1 LLPQDDLMT
10 DGLGGRLKDVDDVFE
25 IFEIAKLAVADE
37 QSLAAAAA
45 ATSGDYT
52 AAKSA
57 WQQHA
62 HQWQVLLA
70 EAGGSLISPAGGGL
84 LHRLTGTAAGAVT
97 RPAAAAAAGKG
108 VQLLRREG
116 LSREQLLQE
125 LETSMTKAARRL
137 MSSQAHSAA

>member
-1 LLPQDDLMT
+1 MT

-25 IFEIAKLAVADE
+25 IFEIAKLAVAE
-37 QSLAAAAA
+37 QPLAAAAA
-45 ATSGDYT
+45 AATASGDYI

-70 EAGGSLISPAGGGL
+70 EAGGSLTSPAGGGL

-97 RPAAAAAAGKG
+97 RPAAGAAAGKG

-116 LSREQLLQE
+116 LSGEQLLQE
-125 LETSMTKAARRL
+125 LETSMTKAAHRL
-137 MSSQAHSAA
+137 MSSK